1 MGVVSKNIVALVR
14 LLFPGLA
21 RECSVSGYEIRVS
34 SNGTTSML
42 APDLLAI
49 CIAQC
54 ESSSTRGKAHD

>member
-1 MGVVSKNIVALVR
+1 MALVR